1 MKPDIRRSIS
11 GVEGLPLEMIIIL
24 IVLAMILPISFS
36 YFNTWNTDRT
46 EQTLLN
52 EIDYL
57 ATRIKMVY
65 LTGENNT
72 DMVDFT
78 LSNGLLAEVESVS
91 IGLDPSKEIDGQK
104 VPTGITY
111 KLSGRPE
118 QTILVQDPEIP
129 MAFKEG
135 DSFDNLELGSGRHT
149 IYLEVKKDPAFSKWV
164 DGIYVEVSVVD

>member
-1 MKPDIRRSIS
+1 
-11 GVEGLPLEMIIIL
+11 MIIIL
-24 IVLAMILPISFS
+24 IVLAIIIPISFS
-36 YFNTWNTDRT
+36 HFNSWNTDRA

-72 DMVDFT
+72 DAVDFT
-78 LSNGLLAEVESVS
+78 LSSGLLAAVETVH
-91 IGLDPSKEIDGQK
+91 IGLDPEDEPGEG
-104 VPTGITY
+104 VCNGIVY
-111 KLSGRPE
+111 KMSGRGY
-118 QTILVQDPEIP
+118 QTFLVQDPEIP
-129 MAFKEG
+129 MAFKDG
-135 DSFDNLELGSGRHT
+135 DFFDSLEMGSGKHT